1 MSTVWEY
8 AAFVANSLIFL
19 LIGLQHGPRQITDNL
34 GLVLIGFGVVLAAA
48 P

>member
-19 LIGLQHGPRQITDNL
+19 LIGLRIDL
-34 GLVLIGFGVVLAAA
+34 GRSPTTSASS
-48 P
+48 